1 MGKKNQLIDLSVF
14 GGAKELHRK
23 GDQLTGTDLG
33 FMDVMPRIVREHL
46 IPMWPYLLLSY
57 GAGLL
62 VSATTG
68 AIPFLIQITSDKI
81 VVEKDMA
88 SLSVIPFAVV
98 AVMALKS
105 LSEYVSA
112 VAQAHISGRMS
123 IRLKSDVIT
132 KLLNADLAWLK
143 SVETG
148 RLVAS
153 VTGDA
158 QRIAMSSGLILVTL
172 AKGILT
178 ALVLLGTMFYM
189 DPILTT
195 TTLVG
200 LPLVL
205 VFFRKQRKSI
215 RRRTKREMEESGDVV
230 SLIVQGLQGVRDVK
244 AAGAEAAEISRVR
257 TSLERAFV
265 FSMQA
270 VRTQAASGPITQVLA
285 AIGIALAIWY
295 GGYRGITG
303 TMTPGEFMGFVT
315 AAMLLYQPAKQI
327 GQLQTILTG
336 GLAAA
341 SRVFPI
347 IDSIPSISDRVG
359 AEPIADPQ
367 GRIRFDLVDFAYDA
381 STPALRNVSFDIAPG
396 QHVAFV
402 GPSGAGKS
410 TVMNL
415 IMRFYEPTSGR
426 VLIDEQ
432 DVTGATLA
440 SVRGACALVSQ
451 DPFMF
456 DDTIAA
462 NIAYGNT
469 EATTDDIENAA
480 KMAAVHDFITQL
492 PDGYDTQVGEGGGRL
507 SGGQKQRLAIARA
520 VLSDAP
526 ILLLDEPT
534 SALDSDTE
542 AAIEQVLRERL
553 KDRTIVMIAH
563 RLSTVRRADR
573 IFVLD
578 KGQLVE
584 QGSHNELLQTDGIY
598 ARLHGYQE
606 GVAS

>member
-1 MGKKNQLIDLSVF
+1 MGKKNPLIDIHVF
-14 GGAKELHRK
+14 GGADELHRK
-23 GDQLTGTDLG
+23 DDQLTGRDLSFG
-33 FMDVMPRIVREHL
+33 EVVPRILREHL
-46 IPMWPYLLLSY
+46 FPMWPYLLLSY

-88 SLSVIPFAVV
+88 SLSIIPFAVV
-98 AVMALKS
+98 AVMVFKS
-105 LSEYVSA
+105 LAEYISA
-112 VAQAHISGRMS
+112 VAQAYISGRMG
-123 IRLKSDVIT
+123 IRLKRQAFG

-148 RLVAS
+148 RLVSS
-153 VTGDA
+153 VLGDSS
-158 QRIAMSSGLILVTL
+158 RISASSGIILVTL
-172 AKGILT
+172 AKSILT

-189 DPILTT
+189 DPLLTT
-195 TTLVG
+195 ASLVG
-200 LPLVL
+200 LPFVL
-205 VFFRKQRKSI
+205 IFFRRQRKSI
-215 RRRTKREMEESGDVV
+215 RKRTKREMQETGDLSSLVV
-230 SLIVQGLQGVRDVK
+230 QSLQGVRDVK
-244 AAGAEAAEISRVR
+244 AYGAENAE
-257 TSLERAFV
+257 LERVSRSVERSFI

-315 AAMLLYQPAKQI
+315 AAMLLYPPIKQVAA
-327 GQLQTILTG
+327 LQTVLAG

-347 IDSIPSISDRVG
+347 IDNIPSITDKPGACDIVNPEGRVT
-359 AEPIADPQ
+359 
-367 GRIRFDLVDFAYDA
+367 FDNVGFSYDA
-381 STPALRNVSFDIAPG
+381 DTPALKDVSFNIAKG
-396 QHVAFV
+396 EHVAFV

-415 IMRFYEPTSGR
+415 IMRFYQPTSGR
-426 VLIDEQ
+426 VLIDNT
-432 DVTGATLA
+432 DIVDATLS
-440 SVRGACALVSQ
+440 SVRAASALVSQ
-451 DPFMF
+451 DPFLF
-456 DDTIAA
+456 DDTVAA
-462 NIAYGNT
+462 NIAYGRTGVPHENIE
-469 EATTDDIENAA
+469 EAAH
-480 KMAAVHDFITQL
+480 MAAAHDFIMQL
-492 PDGYDTQVGEGGGRL
+492 PKGYDTVVGEGGNRL
-507 SGGQKQRLAIARA
+507 SGGQKQRLALARA

-542 AAIEQVLRERL
+542 AVIEKVLREQL
-553 KDRTIVMIAH
+553 KDRTIVTIAH
-563 RLSTVRRADR
+563 RLSTVRRADK

-584 QGSHNELLQTDGIY
+584 QGTHSELLKSRGLY

-606 GVAS
+606 DLAS